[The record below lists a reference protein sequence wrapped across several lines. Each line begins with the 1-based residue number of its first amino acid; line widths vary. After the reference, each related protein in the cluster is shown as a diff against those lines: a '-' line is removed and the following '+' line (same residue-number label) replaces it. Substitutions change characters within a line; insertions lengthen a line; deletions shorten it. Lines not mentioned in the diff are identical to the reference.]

1 MADGSPEAM
10 THQPY
15 IEEERLQELLAE
27 YPACSAELELV
38 AGCWF
43 PVNWMFL
50 QRMAATVR
58 WSKRTCW

>member
-1 MADGSPEAM
+1 M

-50 QRMAATVR
+50 QSRPLLSV
-58 WSKRTCW
+58 KRPE